1 MTVRAEAV
9 DRTRQRVLDATTQL
23 AGERFLDEISL
34 EDIAGRAEVSTRTL
48 IRQFGN
54 RANLI
59 RAAFDAASAQFA
71 TRPEGTP
78 PDDVGGAVHALF
90 DDYESWG
97 DPLLMLLA
105 QERRH
110 PELLRPLLD
119 EGRADLRAWVERVF
133 SPRDALNAAQLVAVT
148 DVYVWKLLSKGW
160 SDEPGPRLHVAFAR
174 SPLPARPDARS
185 VA

>member
-1 MTVRAEAV
+1 MTARAEAA
-9 DRTRQRVLDATTQL
+9 DRTRRRILEATTEL

-48 IRQFGN
+48 IRRFGN
-54 RANLI
+54 RANLV

-78 PDDVGGAVHALF
+78 PDDVTGAVRALY

-105 QERRH
+105 QE
-110 PELLRPLLD
+110 
-119 EGRADLRAWVERVF
+119 
-133 SPRDALNAAQLVAVT
+133 
-148 DVYVWKLLSKGW
+148 
-160 SDEPGPRLHVAFAR
+160 
-174 SPLPARPDARS
+174 
-185 VA
+185 